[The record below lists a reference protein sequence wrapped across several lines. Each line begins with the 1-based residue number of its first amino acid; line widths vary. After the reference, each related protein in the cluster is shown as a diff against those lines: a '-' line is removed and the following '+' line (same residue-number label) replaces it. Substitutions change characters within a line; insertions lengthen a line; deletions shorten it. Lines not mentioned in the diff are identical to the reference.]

1 MRRTFG
7 WPSGRRRE
15 GSTEE
20 PKAGGRAGAQPLTI
34 SLIEMATPQ
43 AAERRG
49 SLGRGSLG
57 RGSLGRGS
65 LGRGSMGRGSLKEDR
80 TSLGEEAPSASEV
93 VGCAPSFGA
102 LGALGTVR
110 EESRLWCESMKLSE
124 SQKLSGRDPQTPS
137 GRDPQTPSGRDPQ
150 TVSSMLPVARQSSLG
165 LTPSPHYSNRDIV
178 MGRDTSRFSASRSSS
193 SGSLTSHLSRSEEL
207 TSAATAAATAVVA
220 AEQAMDA
227 ADGAAAG
234 STIEVVVGRPGAPL
248 AAVAA
253 AVAAAPSSVTSLP
266 GEQIRRGRSETL
278 EVQAAVAPMRPLQ
291 AGASA
296 EARGVRL
303 TATVVSMQQL

>member
-1 MRRTFG
+1 
-7 WPSGRRRE
+7 
-15 GSTEE
+15 
-20 PKAGGRAGAQPLTI
+20 
-34 SLIEMATPQ
+34 MATPQ
-43 AAERRG
+43 AAER
-49 SLGRGSLG
+49 RGSLG

-124 SQKLSGRDPQTPS
+124 SQKLS